1 MNLLKSICKK
11 YHKKVVQV
19 IWDTLFD
26 MEGLQSDL
34 YIYILAEGPG
44 VAPGKKIEKINFF
57 SLKHPP
63 ATHEC
68 PQTKFQPIR
77 SSRFAGFKQDIYE
90 CLVLLYRYIFRC
102 LKLKA

>member
-44 VAPGKKIEKINFF
+44 VAPGKK
-57 SLKHPP
+57 
-63 ATHEC
+63 
-68 PQTKFQPIR
+68 
-77 SSRFAGFKQDIYE
+77 
-90 CLVLLYRYIFRC
+90 
-102 LKLKA
+102 KLKK